1 MALEPGRSLGPYRIV
16 SPLGAG
22 GMGEVYRATD
32 TRLGRDVALKVLPEA
47 VAGSPELRERFERE
61 ARAVASLSHPGI
73 LAIHDFGTDGGRA
86 FAAMELL
93 EGQTLR
99 DRLATGPLAPR
110 RATDYAL
117 QLAQALAA
125 AHDKGVVHRDV
136 KPDNVFVTRE
146 GRVKVLDFG
155 LARQASSLL
164 TSSGDDSVSPTL
176 APGTG
181 TEPGTVLGTVG
192 YMSPEQVR
200 GQEADAR
207 SDIFS
212 FGAVLYEMLTGK
224 RAFRGETAAE
234 TMTAIL
240 RADPPEPASV
250 HEGIPL
256 GLERIVDHCLEKDP
270 SRRFRTA
277 HDLAFALETASGAS
291 SRSAASVA
299 VAAAADRPSWR
310 RLAWGAAGIL
320 ALAVAVQ
327 AGRLLERRE
336 PVAPGAAAA
345 PGAVLRLTNRPG
357 PERWPQL
364 SPDGKTLAFVAAAA
378 AAPDAGDV
386 FIQRVGGGN
395 AINLTPDSPGDDTHP
410 AFSPDGSRIAF
421 RSAREGGGLFV
432 MGSTGESVKRLTDFG
447 YNPSWSPDGREI
459 VVSTVSWA
467 EVASRTGKGELWVI
481 DVSSGARRRIETP
494 GDAVQP
500 RWSPRGDRV
509 AYWGVSMAGQRD
521 VFTVAAA
528 GGGAVAVT
536 TDVAIDWDPVWSP
549 DGRHL
554 TFSSDRGGTM
564 NLWRV
569 PIDEASGQALGPP
582 VPLSAPSGWAGY
594 ASLSGDGRTLA
605 YANREVRTTLM
616 RAALDPLRGRI
627 SSPPAV
633 VLRGSLELRDQALSP
648 DGEWVAFTTEG
659 REDVF
664 VVRADGTG
672 FRQLTDDAFRDRG
685 VSWSPDGKR
694 LAFYSN
700 REGDYQAF
708 SLRSDG
714 SELKQLSAVPGG
726 LTYLAWSPDGSEL
739 AACGAQEPTPW
750 RIDLRQP
757 LGHEAARRLPPIDET
772 HALCPRSW
780 SSGGEALAGIAID
793 PGGVWRGLYILSL
806 DSGAYRR
813 VGDQSVLEFLWLD
826 AGRLLV
832 GTSRGEIEVVDA
844 RSGETREVARGL
856 GPSVSADGR
865 GLTYVERSEE
875 ADVWMAA
882 LP

>member
-22 GMGEVYRATD
+22 GMGDVYRATD
-32 TRLGRDVALKVLPEA
+32 TRLGRDVALKVLPES
-47 VAGSPELRERFERE
+47 VAGSPELRARFERE

-73 LAIHDFGTDGGRA
+73 LSIHDFGTDGGQT

-93 EGQTLR
+93 EGETLR
-99 DRLATGPLAPR
+99 SRLATGPLAPR
-110 RATDYAL
+110 RTTEYAL

-176 APGTG
+176 APGT
-181 TEPGTVLGTVG
+181 EPGTVLGTVG
-192 YMSPEQVR
+192 YMSPEQVK

-256 GLERIVDHCLEKDP
+256 ALERIVDHCLEKSPD
-270 SRRFRTA
+270 RRFRTA

-291 SRSAASVA
+291 SRSAAGVA
-299 VAAAADRPSWR
+299 VAVPEKRPRWR
-310 RLAWGAAGIL
+310 PLAWGAAGL
-320 ALAVAVQ
+320 VALAVAVQ
-327 AGRLLERRE
+327 AGRLLERR
-336 PVAPGAAAA
+336 APGAAGTAAA

-364 SPDGKTLAFVAAAA
+364 SPDGKTLAFVAAGAA
-378 AAPDAGDV
+378 VPDESDI

-410 AFSPDGSRIAF
+410 AFSPDGGRIAF
-421 RSAREGGGLFV
+421 RSERDGGGLFV
-432 MGSTGESVKRLTDFG
+432 MGSTGESVKRLADFG

-459 VVSTVSWA
+459 VVSTASWS
-467 EVASRTGKGELWVI
+467 EVASRSGTGELWAI

-500 RWSPRGDRV
+500 RWSPHGQRI
-509 AYWGVSMAGQRD
+509 AYWGLSIGGQRD
-521 VFTVAAA
+521 VFTIAAA

-536 TDVAIDWDPVWSP
+536 TDAAIDWDPVWSP
-549 DGRHL
+549 DGRHI
-554 TFSSDRGGTM
+554 TISSDRGGTM

-569 PIDEASGQALGPP
+569 AIDEASGKVLGPP
-582 VPLSAPSGWAGY
+582 VPLSVPSGWAGH

-616 RAALDPLRGRI
+616 RVALDPVRARVSGAA
-627 SSPPAV
+627 AV

-648 DGEWVAFTTEG
+648 DGEWIAFTTSG
-659 REDVF
+659 REDLF

-685 VSWSPDGKR
+685 VTWSPDGRR

-700 REGDYQAF
+700 REDDYQAF
-708 SLRSDG
+708 TVRPDG
-714 SELKQLSAVPGG
+714 SELKRMTALPGG
-726 LTYLAWSPDGSEL
+726 LTFPSWSPDGAEMASCAGLDEQ
-739 AACGAQEPTPW
+739 AW

-757 LGHEAARRLPPIDET
+757 VGEAAARRLAPIDAT
-772 HALCPRSW
+772 HSLCARSW
-780 SSGGEALAGIAID
+780 SPDGKALAGFAVD
-793 PGGVWRGLYILSL
+793 PGGVWRGLYVLSL
-806 DSGAYRR
+806 VSGTYRR
-813 VGDQSVLEFLWLD
+813 LGDQVGSEVLWLD
-826 AGRLLV
+826 AARLVV
-832 GTSRGEIEVVDA
+832 GTPREIQVVDA
-844 RSGETREVARGL
+844 RSGEARDLARGQ
-856 GPSVSADGR
+856 GPSLSADGR
-865 GLTYVERSEE
+865 WLTYVEQSEE

-882 LP
+882 PP

>member
-73 LAIHDFGTDGGRA
+73 LAIHDFGTDGGQA

-176 APGTG
+176 APG

-291 SRSAASVA
+291 SRSAAGVA
-299 VAAAADRPSWR
+299 VAAPEEPRWR
-310 RLAWGAAGIL
+310 RLAWGAAGL
-320 ALAVAVQ
+320 VALAVAVQ
-327 AGRLLERRE
+327 AGRLLERRA
-336 PVAPGAAAA
+336 PAVPGAAAA
-345 PGAVLRLTNRPG
+345 APASVVRLTNRPG

-364 SPDGKTLAFVAAAA
+364 SPDGKTLAFVAGAA
-378 AAPDAGDV
+378 AAPDEGDV

-421 RSAREGGGLFV
+421 RSGREGGGLFV
-432 MGSTGESVKRLTDFG
+432 MGSTGESVKRLVGLRLQPELVAGRAGDRRLHG
-447 YNPSWSPDGREI
+447 ELGRGRE
-459 VVSTVSWA
+459 
-467 EVASRTGKGELWVI
+467 
-481 DVSSGARRRIETP
+481 P
-494 GDAVQP
+494 
-500 RWSPRGDRV
+500 
-509 AYWGVSMAGQRD
+509 
-521 VFTVAAA
+521 
-528 GGGAVAVT
+528 
-536 TDVAIDWDPVWSP
+536 
-549 DGRHL
+549 H
-554 TFSSDRGGTM
+554 
-564 NLWRV
+564 
-569 PIDEASGQALGPP
+569 
-582 VPLSAPSGWAGY
+582 
-594 ASLSGDGRTLA
+594 
-605 YANREVRTTLM
+605 
-616 RAALDPLRGRI
+616 
-627 SSPPAV
+627 
-633 VLRGSLELRDQALSP
+633 
-648 DGEWVAFTTEG
+648 
-659 REDVF
+659 
-664 VVRADGTG
+664 
-672 FRQLTDDAFRDRG
+672 RQG
-685 VSWSPDGKR
+685 
-694 LAFYSN
+694 
-700 REGDYQAF
+700 
-708 SLRSDG
+708 
-714 SELKQLSAVPGG
+714 
-726 LTYLAWSPDGSEL
+726 
-739 AACGAQEPTPW
+739 
-750 RIDLRQP
+750 
-757 LGHEAARRLPPIDET
+757 
-772 HALCPRSW
+772 
-780 SSGGEALAGIAID
+780 
-793 PGGVWRGLYILSL
+793 
-806 DSGAYRR
+806 
-813 VGDQSVLEFLWLD
+813 
-826 AGRLLV
+826 
-832 GTSRGEIEVVDA
+832 
-844 RSGETREVARGL
+844 
-856 GPSVSADGR
+856 
-865 GLTYVERSEE
+865 
-875 ADVWMAA
+875 
-882 LP
+882 